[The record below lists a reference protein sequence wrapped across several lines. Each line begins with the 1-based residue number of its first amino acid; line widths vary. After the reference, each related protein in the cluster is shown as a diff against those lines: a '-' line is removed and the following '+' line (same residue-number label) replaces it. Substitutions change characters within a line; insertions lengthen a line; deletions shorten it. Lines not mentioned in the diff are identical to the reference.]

1 MDANKIK
8 ELRERT
14 NSGFLDCK
22 HALEATNDDL
32 EKAVLW
38 LQEKGIAKAD
48 KKATRIAAEGIAK
61 AYVDKNIA
69 ILFELN
75 SETDFVADNK
85 LFSEFANKLQ
95 SFLVNLKF
103 KTLDDVLKAKLENLT
118 IEEHCKNLT
127 AKVGEKISLRR
138 VAKYEAK
145 AGECVAAYTHAN
157 MKIATI
163 ALAKG
168 SNSEELRNLAMH
180 ITALNPKYLCECEI
194 EPEIKKEIDAK
205 VSASPAIKN
214 KPEKIQE
221 QIKAGL
227 LRKEYNEI
235 GVLGYQPYVK
245 DDAITVN
252 KFLEN
257 AKLELLEATRFEV
270 GEGIEKKTVDF
281 ASEVAEQMK
290 Q

>member
-75 SETDFVADNK
+75 SETDFVANNK

-95 SFLVNLKF
+95 YTKAFLLTSLWRWRNYYCLHVSSSFIWAPLPNPLTWLRLK
-103 KTLDDVLKAKLENLT
+103 
-118 IEEHCKNLT
+118 
-127 AKVGEKISLRR
+127 
-138 VAKYEAK
+138 
-145 AGECVAAYTHAN
+145 
-157 MKIATI
+157 
-163 ALAKG
+163 
-168 SNSEELRNLAMH
+168 
-180 ITALNPKYLCECEI
+180 P
-194 EPEIKKEIDAK
+194 
-205 VSASPAIKN
+205 
-214 KPEKIQE
+214 
-221 QIKAGL
+221 
-227 LRKEYNEI
+227 
-235 GVLGYQPYVK
+235 
-245 DDAITVN
+245 
-252 KFLEN
+252 
-257 AKLELLEATRFEV
+257 
-270 GEGIEKKTVDF
+270 
-281 ASEVAEQMK
+281 
-290 Q
+290 